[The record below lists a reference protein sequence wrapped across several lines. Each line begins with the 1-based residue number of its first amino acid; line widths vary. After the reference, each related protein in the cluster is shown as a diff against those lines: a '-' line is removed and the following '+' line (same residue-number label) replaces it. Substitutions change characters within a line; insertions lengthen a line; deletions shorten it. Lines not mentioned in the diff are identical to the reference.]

1 MTSAKRALIPTLVL
15 ALGPVFLGIG
25 LYAQDKASGKEE
37 PKTELANHMGT
48 ANRAMRQLRGQ
59 IEDASKNAESA
70 QLVATIRENLQSA
83 KSLTPVRIAEIP
95 DAEKARFTREYQAQV
110 QKAVQSLTALEAALK
125 AGDNAKAQ
133 ALMAEVGGLQK
144 EGHTQFKAKSK

>member
-37 PKTELANHMGT
+37 PKTELANHMGS
-48 ANRAMRQLRGQ
+48 ANRAMRQLRNQ
-59 IEDASKNAESA
+59 IGDAAKNAESA
-70 QLVATIRENLQSA
+70 QLVASIRESIQSA
-83 KSLTPVRIAEIP
+83 HALTPARLAEIP
-95 DAEKARFTREYQAQV
+95 DADKARFTREYQAQI
-110 QKAVQSLTALEAALK
+110 QKTVESLNSLEAALK

-133 ALMAEVGGLQK
+133 TLMADVGGLQK
-144 EGHTQFKAKSK
+144 EGHKQFKGK